1 MFCLDQ
7 STFSRRLRTFWRLP
21 PVFPAFTWGPRY
33 LLWTY
38 RSFCSIISDTSRQ
51 NSTRARRRRLLHSTL
66 ALPFLFQTRS
76 LYTKYEHIHAHPTVP
91 YAEPQ
96 PQHHQRPSHSSS
108 ANNHMNARRRP
119 LAPWRARPPAGRGST
134 AQLLRCDAMQ
144 RRASGVRDALMQ
156 ASGCWL
162 ILAART

>member
-51 NSTRARRRRLLHSTL
+51 NSTRARRRRLLHSTP

-76 LYTKYEHIHAHPTVP
+76 LYTKYERIHAHSTVP
-91 YAEPQ
+91 Y
-96 PQHHQRPSHSSS
+96 
-108 ANNHMNARRRP
+108 
-119 LAPWRARPPAGRGST
+119 PPASAPAPASPPPFAFPIRQQPHERPQTPARAVASPPTGRLGIDC
-134 AQLLRCDAMQ
+134 AAPALRCDAATGV
-144 RRASGVRDALMQ
+144 RRA
-156 ASGCWL
+156 
-162 ILAART
+162 